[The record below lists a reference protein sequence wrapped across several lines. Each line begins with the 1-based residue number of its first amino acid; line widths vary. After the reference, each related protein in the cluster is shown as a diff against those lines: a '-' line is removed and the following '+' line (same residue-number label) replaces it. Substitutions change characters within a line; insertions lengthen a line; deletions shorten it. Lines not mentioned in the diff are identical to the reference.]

1 MSFHEIDDKTKHEEV
16 ILPVVDE
23 RTIDQIVHDK
33 HSQSM
38 HSKKL
43 PTVTESEISMYN
55 KSDQSRLLSS
65 TSSDISQ
72 DEGKQ
77 SRSPSDTD
85 KFSDEP
91 KQLNT
96 SSEEISIEIQREE
109 IFDSS
114 LSNQIEEINPM
125 VIISSMTSHDDH
137 DDNNMKQSYSFP
149 LEDTNQRSSHDPL
162 LSDIEG
168 NY

>member
-1 MSFHEIDDKTKHEEV
+1 MNVSFHEIDDKTKHEEV

-77 SRSPSDTD
+77 
-85 KFSDEP
+85 
-91 KQLNT
+91 N
-96 SSEEISIEIQREE
+96 EEDIQQEE
-109 IFDSS
+109 KGC
-114 LSNQIEEINPM
+114 PAA
-125 VIISSMTSHDDH
+125 HR
-137 DDNNMKQSYSFP
+137 QS
-149 LEDTNQRSSHDPL
+149 Q
-162 LSDIEG
+162 
-168 NY
+168 